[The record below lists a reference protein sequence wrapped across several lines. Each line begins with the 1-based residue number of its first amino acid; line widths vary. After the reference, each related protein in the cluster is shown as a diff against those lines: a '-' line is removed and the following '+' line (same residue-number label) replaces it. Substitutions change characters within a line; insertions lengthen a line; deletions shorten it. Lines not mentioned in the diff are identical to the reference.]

1 MNNYDDIPYPSLVYT
16 DTHPN
21 RLASLA
27 TLFGIKPP
35 SVATSRILELGCG
48 DGTNLIAIAQTL
60 PAAQCWGIDA
70 AVTQINRGKQ
80 LIEAIPLTNITL
92 NALNFDD
99 IDETWGVF
107 DYIIAHGIYSW
118 ISLPIQEVLLSLIQR
133 HLAPNGIAYVSYNI
147 YPGWHLENVVRD
159 LMIYHTQQLPE
170 TPFQLSMMQAKG
182 ILQFITRL
190 RQPGENAFDQLLK
203 EKNEQLQEVDDN
215 YLYHDFLAG
224 ENHPVYFSQ
233 FIQQIKKH
241 QLAYLTDIE
250 FRRYLML
257 NFPPAVVE
265 ALEELFQGD
274 ELRQEQYLDF
284 FYNRTLRR
292 SLVCHPENV
301 IDRELRWGHL
311 NQLLVTSLLQFST
324 ATHDSNSPMKFQTVN
339 GEAVSI
345 AEPWLKKILV
355 FLVKQAPKP
364 VAVAELF
371 QAVIQSSLPALP
383 NEEPVVSIPN
393 EEEFV
398 QALGSLYCQEAL
410 EFHLEPPCYETQW
423 ANSLLASPLACYQ
436 ALQGQSPLINLRCE
450 FINLTPVAIA
460 LLPHLNGEK
469 NQSVLLAILRNL
481 VKNKK
486 IKLDKAEKNQLEV
499 VLEQALREIADG
511 GLLMMN
517 GELLS

>member
-1 MNNYDDIPYPSLVYT
+1 MNNYNDIPYPSLVYT

-21 RLASLA
+21 RLATLA
-27 TLFGIKPP
+27 TLFGLKPP
-35 SVATSRILELGCG
+35 PVATSRILELGCG

-60 PAAQCWGIDA
+60 PAAECWGIDA
-70 AVTQINRGKQ
+70 AVTQIDRGKQ

-92 NALNFDD
+92 KTINFNE
-99 IDETWGVF
+99 IDESWGVF

-118 ISLPIQEVLLSLIQR
+118 ISLDTQDVLLDLIQR
-133 HLAPNGIAYVSYNI
+133 HLAPNGIAYLSYNI

-159 LMIYHTQQLPE
+159 LMIYHTQQLPDAS
-170 TPFQLSMMQAKG
+170 FQLNMMQAKG

-190 RQPGENAFDQLLK
+190 RQPGEGAFDQLLQ
-203 EKNEQLQEVDDN
+203 EKNAQLQEVDDN

-233 FIQQIKKH
+233 FIQHLKKH

-301 IDRELRWGHL
+301 IARELQWAHL
-311 NQLLVTSLLQFST
+311 NQLLVTSL
-324 ATHDSNSPMKFQTVN
+324 ATHDSNSPMKFQTVT
-339 GEAVSI
+339 GETVSI
-345 AEPWLKKILV
+345 TEPWLKKMLV
-355 FLVKQAPKP
+355 FLTEQAPKP
-364 VAVAELF
+364 VAVSELF
-371 QAVIQSSLPALP
+371 QSVIQSSLPALP
-383 NEEPVVSIPN
+383 DEEPVVSIPN
-393 EEEFV
+393 EAEFV
-398 QALGSLYCQEAL
+398 QALASLYCQEAL
-410 EFHLEPPCYETQW
+410 EFHLQPPCYETQW
-423 ANSLLASPLACYQ
+423 TNTPLASPLARYQ
-436 ALQGQSPLINLRCE
+436 ARQGQSPLINLRCE
-450 FINLTPVAIA
+450 FINLSPVATA

-469 NQSVLLAILRNL
+469 TQSVLLTILKNL

-486 IKLDKAEKNQLEV
+486 IKFEKAEKNQLEV
-499 VLEQALREIADG
+499 VLERALREIANG
-511 GLLMMN
+511 GLLLMVN
-517 GELLS
+517 CEL